1 MGGGKRLEERGGSD
15 GLRDCVYVGVGCRY
29 VDVEIV
35 CMWVWG
41 CRCVDVE
48 IVCMWV
54 WGCQCVDVEE
64 RLCVCGCGGANVW
77 M

>member
-1 MGGGKRLEERGGSD
+1 MYVGVGVPMCGC
-15 GLRDCVYVGVGCRY
+15 RDCVYVGVGVPMCGCRG
-29 VDVEIV
+29 EIV

-41 CRCVDVE
+41 CQCVDVE

-64 RLCVCGCGGANVW
+64 RLCVCGCMCANVW